1 MQDTHHKSHAPAYF
15 KAFVI
20 STQHAASK
28 NCFFIS
34 IAHPSNYVNTRFSI
48 LHTFIAH
55 VSSMGYTKES
65 KHPQRKPIDTHP
77 SKRKRTKRRSGRSGQ
92 RSGGLD
98 GLWADVAAVGGV
110 EDRERVLGFVVA
122 EMAQGREEQVG
133 LLKAVFHIVISR
145 YEHHRRV
152 LLFKADVV
160 QRRGVIRDQSAAVE
174 VSFL

>member
-1 MQDTHHKSHAPAYF
+1 MSIQDFRFYTLSLLMCQVWVIQKS
-15 KAFVI
+15 
-20 STQHAASK
+20 Q
-28 NCFFIS
+28 
-34 IAHPSNYVNTRFSI
+34 NTLKENRLI
-48 LHTFIAH
+48 LIRPKENARSDEAGDQ
-55 VSSMGYTKES
+55 VSEAGVLMVFG
-65 KHPQRKPIDTHP
+65 
-77 SKRKRTKRRSGRSGQ
+77 
-92 RSGGLD
+92 
-98 GLWADVAAVGGV
+98 ADVAAVGGV